1 MRVVA
6 DTNTVVSAF
15 LWGGLPAEVLA
26 AARERRISLH
36 TSPALL
42 AELED
47 VLAREKFDDRITQVG
62 SSAAQM
68 LAGYR
73 ALATPVR
80 PAVIEPTVRD
90 PDDDHVLACALG
102 AQAAL
107 IVTRDR
113 DLLTLGTFRGIPI
126 RRSRGA
132 RPHRRRR
139 PLSRSWGH
147 LGHNSKPMAILHRS
161 KDDTAHLQ
169 GAHLLYREVIR
180 NFAQRAL
187 RPAQIRL
194 ISFE

>member
-15 LWGGLPAEVLA
+15 LWGGLPAEILA
-26 AARERRISLH
+26 AARARRISLQ

-47 VLAREKFDDRITQVG
+47 VLAREKFVARIAQVG
-62 SSAAQM
+62 SSTVQM
-68 LAGYR
+68 IAGYR

-113 DLLTLGTFRGIPI
+113 DLLELGTFRDI
-126 RRSRGA
+126 RILAA
-132 RPHRRRR
+132 R
-139 PLSRSWGH
+139 
-147 LGHNSKPMAILHRS
+147 
-161 KDDTAHLQ
+161 
-169 GAHLLYREVIR
+169 E
-180 NFAQRAL
+180 AL
-187 RPAQIRL
+187 DL
-194 ISFE
+194 IGSGTR

>member
-15 LWGGLPAEVLA
+15 LWGGLPAEVLVT
-26 AARERRISLH
+26 AREGRITLL
-36 TSPALL
+36 TSAALL

-47 VLAREKFDDRITQVG
+47 VLAREKFADRIAQVG

-68 LAGYR
+68 IAGYR

-80 PAVIEPTVRD
+80 PAVIDPTAHD

-113 DLLTLGTFRGIPI
+113 DLLTLGTFRDI
-126 RRSRGA
+126 RILAA
-132 RPHRRRR
+132 RET
-139 PLSRSWGH
+139 LD
-147 LGHNSKPMAILHRS
+147 LIA
-161 KDDTAHLQ
+161 TA
-169 GAHLLYREVIR
+169 AR
-180 NFAQRAL
+180 
-187 RPAQIRL
+187 
-194 ISFE
+194 